1 MREAAI
7 SFNARISGFNGS
19 RDMAGE
25 TAIAERKPF
34 GSGITNAPAENRA
47 CPRNFGGGGGGRGGL
62 GICRLH
68 WGCIRFA
75 ANDSDA
81 VHDKP
86 SVADH
91 DKPSVAD
98 HDKPSTIA
106 ADKRRPRAP
115 SDQHWAGGEGAGLLL
130 EAYAAYGDPRL
141 PAEYRGSAPLPSIH
155 NPLLDDV
162 VAAWPSLEA
171 VDRDRLIPWLLPP
184 YVAGSAWD
192 SDPTSTSTAPMANLG
207 AASLLPKFDCKGL
220 SLFWSH
226 KTTPSGRIKVWWLS
240 ADKKMETFTA
250 VVLATADDAWNK
262 VASILGRAPPG
273 DGGGFCDGFDNAFD
287 ITIMKQGAFGDVDA
301 RTFSDG
307 ACPRSSYIKFPVLN
321 PVDAYGG
328 LVAFGLMT
336 KIPALSDAVSALLV
350 HEFTHAIH
358 NNMKMAGTPNGCL
371 HPVTDNW
378 FSEGMATWAMHAAY
392 PTLDVEHRYGQ
403 TLLDNMVDSVAASPA
418 QMT

>member
-1 MREAAI
+1 MTHLRRTGRARETLVVAVVVAVAWASAACTGDASASRPTTATPSTTSPASPTTTSPASPTTTSPAQSQPTSVDLVRQAI
-7 SFNARISGFNGS
+7 S
-19 RDMAGE
+19 
-25 TAIAERKPF
+25 T
-34 GSGITNAPAENRA
+34 
-47 CPRNFGGGGGGRGGL
+47 GR
-62 GICRLH
+62 
-68 WGCIRFA
+68 
-75 ANDSDA
+75 
-81 VHDKP
+81 
-86 SVADH
+86 VA
-91 DKPSVAD
+91 KGP
-98 HDKPSTIA
+98 
-106 ADKRRPRAP
+106 
-115 SDQHWAGGEGAGLLL
+115 GLLL

-403 TLLDNMVDSVAASPA
+403 TLLDNMVDSVDVTRPNDIAGRFRPYS
-418 QMT
+418 TWLFFL